1 MRTFIKWQLGMLL
14 LEEQWVFKSTYS
26 VKILKERLRATLDQK
41 AFILWSS
48 PKFFRRKKFIGR
60 IDGDHVIVKTRPSI
74 VLWILLI
81 VSSGF
86 YYHGKLMD
94 CSDGAIL
101 SGTYRMHW
109 IGRIILLVLFNIIF
123 VAFSGFFLFIFVAI
137 YKFLVYG
144 SNVDTVM
151 MVLTMVGGAV
161 MFFVAGCIGIGLI
174 KLVDSK
180 NKKSVRH
187 YLEVITNE

>member
-1 MRTFIKWQLGMLL
+1 MTFIEWQLRILL
-14 LEEQWVFKSTYS
+14 LEEKWLFKSTYS

-48 PKFFRRKKFIGR
+48 PKFFRRKQFIGR
-60 IDGDHVIVKTRPSI
+60 IDGDYIFIKTRPSI
-74 VLWILLI
+74 VLWILLM

-101 SGTYRMHW
+101 NGTYRMHW

-123 VAFSGFFLFIFVAI
+123 VAFSGFFLFSFVAI